1 MVWLSSSLRVWR
13 EPVTSPIM
21 ANHPG
26 VTMISLREMAL
37 CWRAIWRVSVESAS
51 TTSGAGSW
59 VAKPIKLNSR
69 AHVPGGRVRV

>member
-1 MVWLSSSLRVWR
+1 
-13 EPVTSPIM
+13 
-21 ANHPG
+21 
-26 VTMISLREMAL
+26 MISLREMAL